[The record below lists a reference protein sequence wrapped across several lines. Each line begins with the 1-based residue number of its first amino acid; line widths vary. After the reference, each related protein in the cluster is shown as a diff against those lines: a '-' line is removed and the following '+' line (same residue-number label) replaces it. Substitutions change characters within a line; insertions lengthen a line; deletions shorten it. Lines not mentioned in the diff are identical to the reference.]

1 MDDELKTAPRSRAMM
16 QRIRERLV
24 EASQRLDEDVARLAL
39 EATHLVEDARRLG
52 EHVAQLTTVAQRLD
66 RDAGRLGDQTAV
78 MNDRLTALR
87 GLVNDLL
94 NTATLAEG
102 VEHVHQAERSAE

>member
-1 MDDELKTAPRSRAMM
+1 VDDELKTARRSRAMM

-24 EASQRLDEDVARLAL
+24 AASQRLDEDVARLAL
-39 EATHLVEDARRLG
+39 EATRLVEDAQRLG
-52 EHVAQLTTVAQRLD
+52 EDVAQLVTVAQRLD
-66 RDAGRLGDQTAV
+66 GDAGRLGEQTAV

-102 VEHVHQAERSAE
+102 VMYVQQAERSAE

>member
-1 MDDELKTAPRSRAMM
+1 MM

-24 EASQRLDEDVARLAL
+24 EESQRLDEDVARLAQ
-39 EATHLVEDARRLG
+39 EATRLVDDAKHLG
-52 EHVAQLTTVAQRLD
+52 EDVSQLVAVAERLD
-66 RDAGRLGDQTAV
+66 RDAGRLGDQTAA

-87 GLVNDLL
+87 SLVNDLL

-102 VEHVHQAERSAE
+102 VEYVHRAEQPEKVSER